1 MFCLLKVIYVTRN
14 PKDAMVSSFHYHKMA
29 AFLDDPGTFQDFMD
43 KFLMGQGQ
51 RFHNLDNS
59 GSEIH
64 VILAKKYIFIF
75 VFVLFEKIK
84 TFSVQ
89 YFSS

>member
-1 MFCLLKVIYVTRN
+1 MTRN

-29 AFLDDPGTFQDFMD
+29 AFLDDPGTFQEFMD

-64 VILAKKYIFIF
+64 VIIF